1 MNRGELV
8 EMRSGLGVIV
18 ILALVLCLSAS
29 ICHAQAAEAGTL
41 KVGIATVDITPAGS
55 VYMQGFSGR
64 DKKPSTG
71 VYKEIEASCVVFDN
85 GVTRVGLM
93 AIDVCK
99 TDVSQVAK
107 VREVAEK
114 LGIPPRHMM
123 INSSHTHCG
132 PRVMGNRNADY
143 VPVFEERICGLLH
156 AAVDDLQEAKL
167 DYTVGSSTMAVNR
180 RQLNDEGKYVGMRPE
195 PRKPIDPDVPVLR
208 VLTPEGKVRAVI
220 FGYACHPTTMGG
232 YEIGPDF
239 VGYARD
245 WIEAAYP
252 DAVAMYLQGCAG
264 DIKPRYCLPSGRF
277 GYVLLEAKETVAEI
291 GHELGRAV
299 VAATSVPPPPVGTYL
314 GGRSE
319 MTGIP
324 TVKQVED
331 TPKGGLFPV
340 EVHVLRIGEV
350 YIVGLNGEIL
360 VEIGL
365 HIKRELSDLKMWVN
379 GYSNRDLS
387 YVADAASFAEG
398 GYETHGASWTTAEAE
413 GILVAKTIELTREL
427 AGK

>member
-1 MNRGELV
+1 MLYLN
-8 EMRSGLGVIV
+8 I
-18 ILALVLCLSAS
+18 ALVYG
-29 ICHAQAAEAGTL
+29 QADAPGPL
-41 KVGIATVDITPAGS
+41 KVGIATVDITPEGS

-64 DKKPSTG
+64 DNKPSEG

-99 TDVSQVAK
+99 TALAQLEQ
-107 VREVAEK
+107 VREAAQK
-114 LGIPPRHMM
+114 LGIPPQHMM

-132 PRVMGNRNADY
+132 PRVLGRKNADY
-143 VPVFEERICGLLH
+143 MPVFEERICGLLQT
-156 AAVDDLQEAKL
+156 AVDDLQEAKL
-167 DYTVGSSTMAVNR
+167 DYTVGSSTMAINR
-180 RQLNDEGKYVGMRPE
+180 RQLGPDGKAVGMRPE

-208 VLTPEGKVRAVI
+208 VVSPDGTVRAVI
-220 FGYACHPTTMGG
+220 FSYACHPTTMGG

-245 WIEAAYP
+245 WIAAAYP
-252 DAVAMYLQGCAG
+252 GCLPVFLQGCGG
-264 DIKPRYCLPSGRF
+264 DIKPRYTKPNGRF
-277 GYVLLEAKETVAEI
+277 GYVLLDAKETVAEM

-299 VAATSVPPPPVGTYL
+299 MAAICIPPPPLGTYL

-319 MTGIP
+319 NVGLP
-324 TVKQVED
+324 TTMKVED

-340 EVHVLRIGEV
+340 EVQVLRIGDL

-365 HIKRELSDLKMWVN
+365 HIKRELSDLKVWVN

-387 YVADAASFAEG
+387 YVANAAAFDEG
-398 GYETHGASWTTAEAE
+398 GYEVKAGWTTAETE
-413 GILVAKTIELTREL
+413 DILVTKTVELTREL
-427 AGK
+427 ASAQ

>member
-1 MNRGELV
+1 MVGSRVAVFSMLV
-8 EMRSGLGVIV
+8 L
-18 ILALVLCLSAS
+18 LLCLSTA
-29 ICHAQAAEAGTL
+29 IAHAQGAEAGAL
-41 KVGIATVDITPAGS
+41 KVGIAAVDITPTES

-64 DKKPSTG
+64 DKNPSTG

-114 LGIPPRHMM
+114 LSIPPQHMM
-123 INSSHTHCG
+123 INSSHSHCG
-132 PRVMGNRNADY
+132 PKVMGNQNPDY
-143 VPVFEERICGLLH
+143 VPIFEERICGLLQT
-156 AAVDDLQEAKL
+156 AVDDLQEATL
-167 DYTVGSSTMAVNR
+167 DYTVGLSTMAVNR
-180 RQLNDEGKYVGMRPE
+180 RQLNEEGKYIGMRPE
-195 PRKPIDPDVPVLR
+195 PRKPIDPEVPVLR
-208 VLTPEGKVRAVI
+208 VLSPDGQVRAVI

-252 DAVAMYLQGCAG
+252 GAMAMFIQGCGG
-264 DIKPRYCLPSGRF
+264 DIKPRYSLPSGRF
-277 GYVLLEAKETVAEI
+277 GYVLLEAKETVAEV

-299 VAATSVPPPPVGTYL
+299 IAATAVPPSPLGTYL
-314 GGRSE
+314 GGRSG
-319 MTGIP
+319 MAGIP

-331 TPKGGLFPV
+331 TPQGGLFPI
-340 EVHVLRIGEV
+340 EVQVLRIGDV

-365 HIKRELSDLKMWVN
+365 HIKRELADLKMWVN
-379 GYSNRDLS
+379 GYCNRDLS
-387 YVADAASFAEG
+387 YIANAAAWDEG
-398 GYETHGASWTTAEAE
+398 GYEITAGWTTAEAE
-413 GILVAKTIELTREL
+413 DILVAKAVELTREL
-427 AGK
+427 ASTH